1 MAYFLTLIYK
11 KTGLPVKGKPAECIF
26 KKYNMALPQQRK
38 VLPHQSHIDLKV
50 FIVLFVSVQ
59 RKTFF
64 LNAAIILKKITFAI
78 SYGRYLEG
86 SFFCGY
92 PYKSLVSAYL
102 LTSFL
107 LHLS

>member
-1 MAYFLTLIYK
+1 MY
-11 KTGLPVKGKPAECIF
+11 F

-64 LNAAIILKKITFAI
+64 LNAAIILKKIEANEYTCPI
-78 SYGRYLEG
+78 R
-86 SFFCGY
+86 
-92 PYKSLVSAYL
+92 SL
-102 LTSFL
+102 
-107 LHLS
+107 